1 MENRTIGILG
11 LGIFGQSVL
20 KTLQDQDVDI
30 IAIDDHA
37 DVINQYESMI
47 TTGIV
52 GDITEMDLLDAADI
66 GTCDTVVIA
75 TGENLESSVLAVM
88 HCKAL
93 GVERVIVKVKNEVT
107 KEVLEKIGADLVIL
121 PEVEAGMSLAK
132 MILFQHG
139 IEVFQLD
146 EAVVVVEFTVPA
158 SWVGKSIRDL
168 EIRDQYQL
176 NIIGYRDAEDQPL
189 RSKIGPDFIW
199 PEGVRVMAVTDNQY
213 LDRIQDLLEETN

>member
-1 MENRTIGILG
+1 MANRTIGILG

-93 GVERVIVKVKNEVT
+93 GVERVIAKVKNEVT

-132 MILFQHG
+132 MILFEHG

-176 NIIGYRDAEDQPL
+176 NIIGYRNAEDQPL
-189 RSKIGPDFIW
+189 QIQISPDFIW

-213 LDRIQDLLEETN
+213 LDRIQDLLEESN

>member
-1 MENRTIGILG
+1 MANRTIGILG

-93 GVERVIVKVKNEVT
+93 GVERVIAKVKNEVT

-132 MILFQHG
+132 MILFEHG

-176 NIIGYRDAEDQPL
+176 NIIGYRNAEDQPL
-189 RSKIGPDFIW
+189 QIQISPDFIW

>member
-1 MENRTIGILG
+1 MANRTIGILG

-52 GDITEMDLLDAADI
+52 GDITELDLLDAVDI
-66 GTCDTVVIA
+66 GNCDTVVIA

-93 GVERVIVKVKNEVT
+93 GVERVIAKVKNEVT

-176 NIIGYRDAEDQPL
+176 NIIGYRNAEDQPL
-189 RSKIGPDFIW
+189 QIQISPDFIW

-213 LDRIQDLLEETN
+213 LDRIQDLLEESN

>member
-1 MENRTIGILG
+1 MANRTIGILG

-30 IAIDDHA
+30 IAIDDHE

-52 GDITEMDLLDAADI
+52 GDITDLDLLDAADI
-66 GTCDTVVIA
+66 GNCDTVVIA

-93 GVERVIVKVKNEVT
+93 GVERVIAKVKNEVT

-176 NIIGYRDAEDQPL
+176 NIIGYRNAEDQPL
-189 RSKIGPDFIW
+189 QIQISPDFIW

-213 LDRIQDLLEETN
+213 LDRIQDLLEESN

>member
-1 MENRTIGILG
+1 MANRTIGILG

-30 IAIDDHA
+30 IAIDDHE

-52 GDITEMDLLDAADI
+52 GDITEMDLLDATDI
-66 GTCDTVVIA
+66 GNCDTVVIA

-93 GVERVIVKVKNEVT
+93 GVERVIAKVKNEVT
-107 KEVLEKIGADLVIL
+107 KEVLGKIGADLVIL

-146 EAVVVVEFTVPA
+146 EAVVVAEFTVPA
-158 SWVGKSIRDL
+158 SWVGKSLQDL
-168 EIRDQYQL
+168 AVREEHHL

-189 RSKIGPDFIW
+189 HIQIGPDFIW

-213 LDRIQDLLEETN
+213 LDRIQDLLD

>member
-11 LGIFGQSVL
+11 LGIFGQSIL

-47 TTGIV
+47 STGIV
-52 GDITEMDLLDAADI
+52 GDITDMDLLDAADI

-189 RSKIGPDFIW
+189 RSQIGPDFIW
-199 PEGVRVMAVTDNQY
+199 PEGVRVMAVTDNRY
-213 LDRIQDLLEETN
+213 LDRIQYLLEETN